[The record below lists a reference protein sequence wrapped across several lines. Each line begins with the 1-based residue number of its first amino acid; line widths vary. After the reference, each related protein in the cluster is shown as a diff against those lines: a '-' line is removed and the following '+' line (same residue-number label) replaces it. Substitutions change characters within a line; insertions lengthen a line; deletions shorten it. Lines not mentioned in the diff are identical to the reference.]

1 MSIASD
7 ARGSPR
13 SDFFEGAKGLPFTE
27 NQRFSP
33 SATLTR
39 FEQEL
44 AYYRADEPYL
54 PVEKCAQRCAALSVL
69 LTATV
74 RAGGRRPLDFAP
86 PSALH

>member
-1 MSIASD
+1 MSIAGD

-33 SATLTR
+33 SATVAR

-54 PVEKCAQRCAALSVL
+54 PVEKCAARCQHLSL
-69 LTATV
+69 LLAVATL
-74 RAGGRRPLDFAP
+74 AHGDRP
-86 PSALH
+86 